1 MISAAKIKTVAG
13 RMTACSV
20 EEGICLLEFSEKE
33 IADED
38 FTFIKKYFGSEIE
51 EKEDSHLKNLRKQL
65 NEYFSGERQEFTLPL
80 VTPGT
85 SFQQLVW
92 KELQK
97 IKFGTTR
104 SYMQQ
109 AESMGMRESIRAI
122 AGANGK
128 NRIAILIPCH
138 RVIGTDGSLTGYA
151 GGIEKKKWLLDHE
164 SKFSGKAYNL
174 TVF

>member
-13 RMTACSV
+13 GMTACSV
-20 EEGICLLEFSEKE
+20 QEGICLLEFSERE

-38 FTFIKKYFGSEIE
+38 FSFLKKHFGAETE
-51 EKEDSHLKNLRKQL
+51 EADDIHIINLRTQL
-65 NEYFSGERQEFTLPL
+65 DEYFSGKRKEFTIPL

-97 IKFGTTR
+97 IKYGTTR

-122 AGANGK
+122 AAANGK
-128 NRIAILIPCH
+128 NRIAVLIPCH
-138 RVIGTDGSLTGYA
+138 RVIGSDGSLTGYA
-151 GGIEKKKWLLDHE
+151 GGIEKKNWLLEHE
-164 SKFSGKAYNL
+164 RKFSGNAYNL